1 MEVIMT
7 MSRVI
12 LTVGCAV
19 LTAAIICVPT
29 VQAQQAPS
37 QPEARLIVVG
47 EGSVRVAPEHAQVT
61 TGVTTKANTVKQ
73 ATDANSKLMA
83 AVTAALVQSGIAQQD
98 IQTSRFSIQP
108 LYTNEPRAEPKLA
121 GYSVS
126 NQVTLKIREI
136 EKIGDILDRLITVG
150 VTDVSNIAFLVSDP
164 SKALDH
170 AREAAIGDARRKAE
184 VYAHAA
190 GLRVGQIVWITE
202 DSGAIPSLNARSG
215 GAPPPM
221 AAQVPIASG
230 EDILR
235 VRVSVGFAVTR

>member
-19 LTAAIICVPT
+19 LSAAIICVPS
-29 VQAQQAPS
+29 VQAQPS

-47 EGSVRVAPEHAQVT
+47 EGSVRVAPEYAQVT

-83 AVTAALVQSGIAQQD
+83 AVTAALVQSGIAEQD

-126 NQVTLKIREI
+126 NQVTIKIREI
-136 EKIGDILDRLITVG
+136 GK
-150 VTDVSNIAFLVSDP
+150 
-164 SKALDH
+164 
-170 AREAAIGDARRKAE
+170 
-184 VYAHAA
+184 
-190 GLRVGQIVWITE
+190 
-202 DSGAIPSLNARSG
+202 
-215 GAPPPM
+215 
-221 AAQVPIASG
+221 
-230 EDILR
+230 
-235 VRVSVGFAVTR
+235 